1 MSDAPFVQ
9 SVLHPSDFSEAS
21 HAAFTHALAIA
32 LYRQASFTIL
42 HVVPRSQAVD
52 VWADS
57 PPVRKTLERWGLLEE
72 GSPQSAVYENLSIG
86 VAKINVRS
94 TDPLKAILTNLE
106 ERPSDLI
113 VLATEGRQG
122 LPRWLKPSVAEGVAR
137 RSKTMSLFVPERA
150 RGIVSPEDGKISMRR
165 ILVPV
170 DHEPDPADA
179 INFATRAALMSHEGG
194 VEIHLLR
201 VGRKPD
207 WPDVQLPEL
216 QSIKWDK
223 IHREGDVVEQ
233 IVATAA
239 EISADLI
246 VMGTQGAKGILGAM
260 RGSVTEQVL
269 RQSPCCLLAVPDRR
283 S

>member
-1 MSDAPFVQ
+1 MSDAPFVR

-21 HAAFTHALAIA
+21 RAAFTHALAIA

-42 HVVPRSQAVD
+42 HVVPRSGAVD
-52 VWADS
+52 VWTDS
-57 PPVRKTLERWGLLEE
+57 PPVRKTLESWGLLEK
-72 GSPQSAVYENLSIG
+72 GSPQSAVYEKLSIG

-94 TDPLKAILTNLE
+94 TDPLKAILASLE

-122 LPRWLKPSVAEGVAR
+122 LPRWMKPSVAEAVAH

-179 INFATRAALMSHEGG
+179 IGFAARAAAMSQEGE

-201 VGRKPD
+201 VGREAD
-207 WPDVQLPEL
+207 WPVVQLPEL
-216 QSIKWDK
+216 QSVKWTR

-233 IVATAA
+233 IVKTAA

-246 VMGTQGAKGILGAM
+246 VMGTQGAKGILGAL
-260 RGSVTEQVL
+260 RGSVTQRVL
-269 RQSPCCLLAVPDRR
+269 RQSPCCLLAVPDKRT
-283 S
+283 

>member
-21 HAAFTHALAIA
+21 HAAFAHALAIA
-32 LYRQASFTIL
+32 LYRQASFTVL
-42 HVVPRSQAVD
+42 HVVPRTQAVD
-52 VWADS
+52 VWTDS
-57 PPVRKTLERWGLLEE
+57 PPVRETLERWCLLEP
-72 GSPQSAVYENLSIG
+72 GSPRSAVYENLSIE

-94 TDPLKAILTNLE
+94 GDPLKSILTTLE

-150 RGIVSPEDGKISMRR
+150 RGIVSPEDGTISMRR

-170 DHEPDPADA
+170 DHDPDPAA
-179 INFATRAALMSHEGG
+179 AVGYATRAAVMSHEGV
-194 VEIHLLR
+194 VEINLLR
-201 VGRKPD
+201 VGTKPD

-216 QSIKWDK
+216 KSVTWNR

-233 IVATAA
+233 IVGTAE

-246 VMGTQGAKGILGAM
+246 VMGTAGAKGILGAL

-269 RQSPCCLLAVPDRR
+269 RQAPCCLLAVPDRR
-283 S
+283 P

>member
-1 MSDAPFVQ
+1 MSDTPFVR

-21 HAAFTHALAIA
+21 RSAFAHALAIA
-32 LYRQASFTIL
+32 LYRQASLTVL
-42 HVVPRSQAVD
+42 HVVPRTRAVD
-52 VWADS
+52 VWTDS

-94 TDPLKAILTNLE
+94 ADPLKAILSNLE

-150 RGIVSPEDGKISMRR
+150 RGIVSLEDGKISMRR

-179 INFATRAALMSHEGG
+179 VGHATRAAVMSHEGV

-201 VGRKPD
+201 VGREPD
-207 WPDVQLPEL
+207 WPAVQLPEL
-216 QSIKWDK
+216 ESVKWNR
-223 IHREGDVVEQ
+223 IHRDGDVVGK
-233 IVATAA
+233 IVETAE

-246 VMGTQGAKGILGAM
+246 VMGTEGAKGILGAL

-269 RQSPCCLLAVPDRR
+269 RQAPCCLLAVPDR
-283 S
+283 

>member
-1 MSDAPFVQ
+1 MSDAPFVR

-21 HAAFTHALAIA
+21 HSAFTHALALA

-52 VWADS
+52 VWTDS

-94 TDPLKAILTNLE
+94 TDPLKAILNSLE

-137 RSKTMSLFVPERA
+137 KSKTMSLFVPERA

-179 INFATRAALMSHEGG
+179 IGYATRAALMSHEGV

-207 WPDVQLPEL
+207 WPAVQLPEL
-216 QSIKWDK
+216 QSVKWDK

-269 RQSPCCLLAVPDRR
+269 RQSPCCLLAVPDKR

>member
-1 MSDAPFVQ
+1 MSDAPFVR

-52 VWADS
+52 VWSNS

-150 RGIVSPEDGKISMRR
+150 RGIVSPEDGKVSMRR

-179 INFATRAALMSHEGG
+179 IGYATRTALMSQEGV

-201 VGRKPD
+201 VGREPD
-207 WPDVQLPEL
+207 WPAVQLPEL
-216 QSIKWDK
+216 QSVKWDK

-246 VMGTQGAKGILGAM
+246 VMGTQGAKGILGAL

-269 RQSPCCLLAVPDRR
+269 RQSPCCLLAVPDKGA
-283 S
+283 

>member
-9 SVLHPSDFSEAS
+9 SILHPSDFSEAS
-21 HAAFTHALAIA
+21 HAAFAHALAIA
-32 LYRQASFTIL
+32 LYRQASFTVL
-42 HVVPRSQAVD
+42 HVVPRTQAVD
-52 VWADS
+52 VWIDS
-57 PPVRKTLERWGLLEE
+57 PPVRQTLEQWGLLEP
-72 GSPQSAVYENLSIG
+72 GSPRSAVYEKLSIG

-94 TDPLKAILTNLE
+94 TDPLKAILQNLE

-137 RSKTMSLFVPERA
+137 RSKTMSLFVPERT
-150 RGIVSPEDGKISMRR
+150 RGMVSPEDGTITLRR

-170 DHEPDPADA
+170 DHEPDPAA
-179 INFATRAALMSHEGG
+179 AVSYATRAAVMSHEGV
-194 VEIHLLR
+194 VEIDLLR

-207 WPDVQLPEL
+207 WPELRLPEM
-216 QSIKWDK
+216 QSVKFNRIL
-223 IHREGDVVEQ
+223 RNGDVVEQ
-233 IVATAA
+233 IVETA
-239 EISADLI
+239 EQTQADLI
-246 VMGTQGAKGILGAM
+246 VMGTAGAKGILGAV

-269 RQSPCCLLAVPDRR
+269 RRAPCCLLAVPDKR